1 MSDYTSNA
9 EANVSAAKGV
19 VGGYVWR
26 APVGT
31 ELPDSPDW
39 VPATEPTYAL
49 TADTDIVEGKT
60 YYTRSGSGT
69 EQSPYTYTAVASP
82 AKSSIG
88 TYYEKADSPWK
99 CMGYVT
105 EDGETFAT
113 SSNVTEFRDQNG
125 DIMDTSQS
133 QYGETFACSF
143 AESKAATFE
152 SVFGEGAVTD
162 EGGMLKVNHTGEEP
176 GSFTYAFL
184 FLLKN
189 GRKWVRYCEKGKR
202 TSIGDVQ
209 ANSSNVLAWNATYQ
223 VLRSENTGGYF
234 VDLFESTETEA

>member
-1 MSDYTSNA
+1 MSEYVNNA

-19 VGGYVWR
+19 VGGYAFR

-31 ELPDSPDW
+31 TLPDSPDW
-39 VPATEPTYAL
+39 TPDTSPSYDL
-49 TADTDIVEGKT
+49 TADTDIVSGKT

-69 EQSPYTYTAVASP
+69 SASPYVYTPVASP
-82 AKSSIG
+82 VKASIG
-88 TYYEKADSPWK
+88 TYYEKNAAAWT

-113 SSNVTEFRDQNG
+113 SSNVVEFRDQNG

-143 AESKAATFE
+143 AETKAATFQ

-162 EGGMLKVNHTGEEP
+162 EGGVLRVNHTGEEP
-176 GSFTYAFL
+176 GVFTYAFL
-184 FLLKN
+184 FLLKD
-189 GRKWVRYCEKGKR
+189 GRKWVRYADKCKR
-202 TSIGDVQ
+202 TSIGDLQ
-209 ANSSNVLAWNATYQ
+209 TNSSNVLAWNATYQ

-234 VDLFESTETEA
+234 VDLFESTETEV